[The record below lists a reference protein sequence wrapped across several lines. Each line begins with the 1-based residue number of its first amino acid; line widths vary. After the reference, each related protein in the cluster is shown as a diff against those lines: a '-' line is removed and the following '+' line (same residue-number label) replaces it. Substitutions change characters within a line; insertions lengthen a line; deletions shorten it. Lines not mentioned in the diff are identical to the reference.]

1 MMPRA
6 SSFLVR
12 PNRVR
17 LSVVALALL
26 MPFAAGLASGVEP
39 SQLAKEFDSQIKPF
53 LGTYCLDCH
62 GSKKPKG
69 DLDLTVFTSGTSALA
84 KIDIWKDAAGR
95 VHAQDMPPAPKPGK
109 ETKQPSEAERTQ
121 FIAWVRNLK
130 HLAPKDPGRGT
141 IRRLSQVE
149 YANTLRDLLGVDRKV
164 ADQVPQDAVGE
175 GFSSSISPLLMEK
188 YLLVAD
194 EILDQAIVPDR
205 LTIAWN
211 GGQLDAMIGG
221 KAEAG
226 KADGVE
232 RRITGAGEVSTLLST
247 PVDGTYTI
255 KVRAATEKNGGKEPT
270 KLAVRIDGQV
280 VGEIK
285 VTAPTKTPA
294 TYTVTCKLSAGKAK
308 LSLLM
313 VNPFIQVEAEPD
325 TKRPAV
331 PPAKPGAKPD
341 AAKPDAAKP
350 EAKAEA
356 GKEPAA
362 SGPELRTAVIE
373 LLEVVGPPAARQSD
387 IQRKLFV
394 ATPSKDLSKR
404 DAAKKI
410 AESFARRAYRRP
422 PTSDEI
428 DTLLKVFDLADRQDE
443 VFSASVKLMLKAV
456 LVSPGFLYLT
466 PDDGSISGKD
476 GSIVAIGDH
485 QLASRLS
492 YLFWS
497 TMPDDELSALADA
510 KKLRDPAVIAEQ
522 VRRLIKDPR
531 SRAVFA
537 GFGAPWL
544 NLDRID
550 DLSVDEKKFPQLT
563 KELRAAMYE
572 EGAMLFDTILRE
584 NRSMAEFIDNDY
596 TFMNNTLAR
605 IYGMD
610 DAVKGNQMTRV
621 TLSDRNRG
629 GVMTMP
635 GVLAVTSLPNRTS
648 PVKRGAWVLDRVLGQ
663 KPPTPPA
670 NVPEL
675 EQQDANASIGLNLRQ
690 RTERHRADP
699 ACMSCHQAIDPIG
712 FGLEN
717 FDVLGRWRDR
727 DDTGAPVDA
736 VGELPGK
743 QRFSTPGDLKRL
755 ISAKKDDFCRS
766 LVQRIL
772 AYTLCRTLTGY
783 DEVVADEIADAVAKD
798 GYQFQTVWVKI
809 ATSYPFLNRRISR

>member
-1 MMPRA
+1 MMSAARRRP
-6 SSFLVR
+6 LVHL
-12 PNRVR
+12 NRLR
-17 LSVVALALL
+17 LPVVALLVL
-26 MPFAAGLASGVEP
+26 TSFATAVEP
-39 SQLAKEFDSQIKPF
+39 SQLAQAFDTQIKPF

-62 GSKKPKG
+62 GGKKPKG
-69 DLDLTVFTSGTSALA
+69 DLDLTTFTSGTSALA

-109 ETKQPSEAERTQ
+109 EIKQPSEAERTQ

-149 YANTLRDLLGVDRKV
+149 YANTLRDLLGVDPKV
-164 ADQVPQDAVGE
+164 ADQIPQDAVGE

-188 YLLVAD
+188 YLRVAD

-205 LTIAWN
+205 LTTTWN
-211 GGQLDAMIGG
+211 AGQLDAVMSG
-221 KAEAG
+221 KTEAG
-226 KADGVE
+226 KADGKE

-255 KVRAATEKNGGKEPT
+255 KIRAATEKNAGKEPT
-270 KLAVRIDGQV
+270 KLALRIDGQV
-280 VGEIK
+280 IGEFKI
-285 VTAPTKTPA
+285 TAPPKTPA
-294 TYTVTCKLSAGKAK
+294 TYTITAKLPAGKARF
-308 LSLLM
+308 SLLM
-313 VNPFIQVEAEPD
+313 VNPFIQIEAASEP
-325 TKRPAV
+325 KRPTAS
-331 PPAKPGAKPD
+331 PPPRKPGAKPD
-341 AAKPDAAKP
+341 LPST
-350 EAKAEA
+350 ET
-356 GKEPAA
+356 
-362 SGPELRTAVIE
+362 ELRTAIIE
-373 LLEVVGPPAARQSD
+373 SIDVVGPPAARQSD
-387 IQRKLFV
+387 LQRKLFV
-394 ATPSKDLSKR
+394 ATPGKDLSKR

-428 DTLLKVFDLADRQDE
+428 DTLLKVFDLADNQDE

-466 PDDGSISGKD
+466 PDDGSITGKD
-476 GSIVAIGDH
+476 GAIVAIGDH

-497 TMPDDELSALADA
+497 TTPDDELSALADA
-510 KKLRDPAVIAEQ
+510 GRLRNPTVIDQQ
-522 VRRLIKDPR
+522 VRRLMKDPR
-531 SRAVFA
+531 SRALFN

-544 NLDRID
+544 GID
-550 DLSVDEKKFPQLT
+550 HIDELAVDEKKFPLLT
-563 KELRAAMYE
+563 KDLRAAMYE
-572 EGAMLFDTILRE
+572 EAAMLFDTILRE
-584 NRSMAEFIDNDY
+584 DRSMVEFIDNDY
-596 TFMNNTLAR
+596 TFMNSTLAR
-605 IYGMD
+605 IYGMED
-610 DAVKGNQMTRV
+610 SVKGTQMMRV
-621 TLSDRNRG
+621 VLRDRNRG

-663 KPPTPPA
+663 KPPPPPA
-670 NVPEL
+670 NVPAL
-675 EQQDANASIGLNLRQ
+675 EQQDANSIGLNLRQ

-699 ACMSCHQAIDPIG
+699 ACISCHQAIDPIG

-727 DDTGAPVDA
+727 DDTGSPVDA

-743 QRFSTPGDLKRL
+743 QRFTTPGELKRL

-772 AYTLCRTLTGY
+772 AYTLCRSLTGY

-798 GYQFQTVWVKI
+798 GYKFQTVWVKI